1 MKFADSNASNQA
13 IARKCVVDE
22 FDSDLGVV
30 DADKGNDGYKVMKLK
45 VEAEEEVAHQPIA
58 PAGAIEKTKVVTHQ
72 PKPPPNLIELDNTRY
87 TL

>member
-30 DADKGNDGYKVMKLK
+30 DADKGNGGDKVMKLK
-45 VEAEEEVAHQPIA
+45 VAHQPIA